1 MSVATLGATVQQFS
15 PLLVE
20 RSAPVVVAP
29 LVTFPQGCRSPSYG
43 SCLADDHDA
52 VLGVGPVVG
61 GLVVVPA
68 WAGWTAR
75 SGRSHAGP
83 FADHGTCSENGLL
96 FFSSD
101 FCHLSI
107 FCLSAG
113 SRLMTFLGLGDVKA
127 ATPHELG
134 SRGRRG
140 SHDVPADCAG
150 KGTVVCRL
158 KGAGVCLQPAVC
170 HS

>member
-1 MSVATLGATVQQFS
+1 M
-15 PLLVE
+15 
-20 RSAPVVVAP
+20 
-29 LVTFPQGCRSPSYG
+29 GCRSPPYG
-43 SCLADDHDA
+43 SCLADDHNA
-52 VLGVGPVVG
+52 VLGVGPVIG
-61 GLVVVPA
+61 GLSFPLPGCSVDRPTRPAGGGGGHGRSA

-75 SGRSHAGP
+75 YGRSHSGP